1 MPTRKNFN
9 ILLFSQALFVPSTAI
24 VPQELGSILNVVA
37 AIKPKPAANA
47 FASGSF
53 RNILLP
59 AAVE

>member
-1 MPTRKNFN
+1 
-9 ILLFSQALFVPSTAI
+9 
-24 VPQELGSILNVVA
+24 LGSILNVVA